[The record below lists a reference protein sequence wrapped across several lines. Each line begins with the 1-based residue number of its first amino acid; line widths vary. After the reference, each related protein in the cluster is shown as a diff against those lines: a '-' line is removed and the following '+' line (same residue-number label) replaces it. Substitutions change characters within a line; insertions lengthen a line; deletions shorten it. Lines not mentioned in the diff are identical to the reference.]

1 MNPSPY
7 PDLAGRIALV
17 TGAASG
23 IGLAVARQLGQAGCR
38 VALADIAADR
48 LEAAAATLRDQGID
62 AHPCVAD
69 LSRPEAVEALV
80 AGVVR
85 QFGGLNLAVN
95 NAGVSG
101 VQAAVADQP
110 LDAWHRVIDQNLHS
124 VFYSMKY
131 EIPALLASPGGAIV
145 NIASVLAQVGSAL
158 APAYTAAKHGVLG
171 LTRSAAL
178 AYAPQGLRINAVGP
192 GYIRTPLLDVL
203 SDAALSRVTAAHPVG
218 RLGEPEEIAD
228 LIVFLL
234 SSRASF
240 TTGALYLADGGL
252 TAA

>member
-1 MNPSPY
+1 MTASPY
-7 PDLAGRIALV
+7 PDLQGRVALV

-23 IGLAVARQLGQAGCR
+23 IGLAVARRLGQAGCR
-38 VALADIAADR
+38 VAMADIAADR
-48 LEAAAATLRDQGID
+48 LETAVVALRDLGID
-62 AHPCVAD
+62 TQSFVAD
-69 LSRPEAVEALV
+69 LSQPDQVEALV

-101 VQAAVADQP
+101 VQAAVAEQP
-110 LDAWHRVIDQNLHS
+110 LEAWHRVIDQNLNS

-131 EIPALLASPGGAIV
+131 EIPALLAAPGGAIV
-145 NIASVLAQVGSAL
+145 NVASVLAQVGSAL

-192 GYIRTPLLDVL
+192 GYIRTPLLEVL
-203 SDAALSRVTAAHPVG
+203 EDAALKRVTAAQPLG
-218 RLGEPEEIAD
+218 RLGEPDEIAD